1 MKYSPAEQE
10 NTFKW
15 TVLLDKICRKGESV
29 QISGPYVS
37 LSTKVRKKDS
47 KKQRNKVNMDGPGVS
62 KQKLLKGK

>member
-1 MKYSPAEQE
+1 
-10 NTFKW
+10 
-15 TVLLDKICRKGESV
+15 V